1 MGTGMGITCIRQ
13 AHVEGTVLK
22 TAGAAMAAM
31 TNPHPDTV
39 LHPGTVP
46 HPDTVPH
53 PLGSTTT
60 THSLLAA
67 DYSAQFT
74 RLPKPKISHLV
85 IVPAAATKADVAK
98 STRSVLSK
106 KNAEVGV

>member
-1 MGTGMGITCIRQ
+1 MGTGMGTTCIRQ

-39 LHPGTVP
+39 L

-85 IVPAAATKADVAK
+85 IVPAAAIKANVAK
-98 STRSVLSK
+98 STRGVLSK

>member
-1 MGTGMGITCIRQ
+1 MGITCIRQ

-46 HPDTVPH
+46 HL
-53 PLGSTTT
+53 LGSTTT